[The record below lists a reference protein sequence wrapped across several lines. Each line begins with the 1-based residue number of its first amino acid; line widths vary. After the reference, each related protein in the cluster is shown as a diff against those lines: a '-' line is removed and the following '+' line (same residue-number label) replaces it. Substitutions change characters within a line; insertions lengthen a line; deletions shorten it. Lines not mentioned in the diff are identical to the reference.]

1 MSIKS
6 LYLILYNIIQLL
18 GWSFFFLKV
27 TNDLIISKSIEEIY
41 LNSHKILEFCQYG
54 AFLEI
59 IHSFIGI
66 VNSSFFIT
74 SIQIIGRILIVIILQ
89 FFQNAISKGY
99 LLIYFAWSLVEIIRY
114 TYYILSLFQKEIN
127 IFNIPY
133 IIIWCRYSFFIIL
146 YPIGISGEMITV
158 WNAKKDFNKYIIYQN
173 DKYTF
178 TVANLIYPIW
188 ILYIPALIF
197 LYSYLFKQRKK
208 VLNRLNIKD
217 KDIKIKK
224 NK

>member
-1 MSIKS
+1 
-6 LYLILYNIIQLL
+6 
-18 GWSFFFLKV
+18 
-27 TNDLIISKSIEEIY
+27 
-41 LNSHKILEFCQYG
+41 
-54 AFLEI
+54 
-59 IHSFIGI
+59 
-66 VNSSFFIT
+66 
-74 SIQIIGRILIVIILQ
+74 
-89 FFQNAISKGY
+89 
-99 LLIYFAWSLVEIIRY
+99 
-114 TYYILSLFQKEIN
+114 
-127 IFNIPY
+127 
-133 IIIWCRYSFFIIL
+133 
-146 YPIGISGEMITV
+146 MITV